1 MRCALTGF
9 FCVVS
14 CLFACGPSSGSAP
27 AAAPSK
33 SATEASASAAA
44 APPVVEAT
52 LESVGLD
59 ASALDRSVEPCTD
72 FYQFSCGKWLER
84 TEIPSDEAMWTR
96 SFNEIRK
103 RNELELKE
111 ILEAAGQSA
120 PGTDLGKLG
129 TFYAACMDETA
140 VEAAGKKPLLPL
152 LAQAAKVKD
161 RRSLAA
167 LVIELHSQQIAPF
180 FEINPVQDP
189 KDATRWIADL
199 DQGGLGLPD
208 RDYYLREDERSL
220 KLRQTYLAHVER
232 MLVLAGTPV
241 PSAQSGARDVLEL
254 ETELAKVSKT
264 RVERREPKNMFNRFE
279 RSALN
284 TASPGFDWDFYFDK
298 LGLGGI
304 PAVNLSAPKFFSGL
318 SSVLS
323 SAKPAALHAYLD
335 WQIVHGLAR
344 HLSQGFVNESFRMDQ
359 ALTGQAEIRP
369 RWRRCLATT
378 DNALGDL
385 LGQAYVQS
393 HFAGAS
399 KAAAE
404 NMVHAIHAAFQSE
417 LGSLSWMDPSTRER
431 AGQKLAAM
439 GYLIGYPEQW
449 KTYGFDV
456 DAKSHAQ
463 NVLRARAFDLKR
475 ELGKVGN
482 AVDER
487 EWQMS
492 APTVN
497 AYYSPQ
503 RNHMVF
509 PAGILQPPFYDVKSG
524 VAVNLGAIG
533 MVVGHELTHGFD
545 DEGSQYDAKGNL
557 ADWWAPEVGKRFKE
571 KTECVAQQYSA
582 YEVQPG
588 LPINGQLTLGENI
601 ADLGGV
607 KLAFA
612 AYRAL
617 RQSATERISAEG
629 FNEDQQFFLAVGQ
642 AWCAK
647 GRPEYER
654 MMVQVNPHSV
664 PRFRVRGALS
674 GLPEF
679 ATAFACPADA
689 PMLAKNACSVW

>member
-1 MRCALTGF
+1 
-9 FCVVS
+9 
-14 CLFACGPSSGSAP
+14 
-27 AAAPSK
+27 
-33 SATEASASAAA
+33 
-44 APPVVEAT
+44 
-52 LESVGLD
+52 
-59 ASALDRSVEPCTD
+59 
-72 FYQFSCGKWLER
+72 
-84 TEIPSDEAMWTR
+84 
-96 SFNEIRK
+96 
-103 RNELELKE
+103 
-111 ILEAAGQSA
+111 
-120 PGTDLGKLG
+120 
-129 TFYAACMDETA
+129 
-140 VEAAGKKPLLPL
+140 
-152 LAQAAKVKD
+152 
-161 RRSLAA
+161 
-167 LVIELHSQQIAPF
+167 
-180 FEINPVQDP
+180 
-189 KDATRWIADL
+189 
-199 DQGGLGLPD
+199 
-208 RDYYLREDERSL
+208 
-220 KLRQTYLAHVER
+220 
-232 MLVLAGTPV
+232 MLVLAGTP
-241 PSAQSGARDVLEL
+241 AARAKTGARDVLAL

-279 RSALN
+279 RAQLSS
-284 TASPGFDWDFYFDK
+284 ASPSFDWDVYFQQ
-298 LGLGGI
+298 LGLGQVT
-304 PAVNLSAPKFFSGL
+304 ALNVSAPKFFSGL
-318 SSVLS
+318 SAVLA

-335 WQIVHGLAR
+335 WQIVRGLAR
-344 HLSQGFVNESFRMDQ
+344 HLSKPFVDESFRMEQ

-378 DNALGDL
+378 DDALGDL
-385 LGQAYVQS
+385 LGQAYTQA
-393 HFAGAS
+393 HFAGES

-404 NMVHAIHAAFQSE
+404 GMVHAISSAFQSE
-417 LGSLSWMDPSTRER
+417 LGSLTWMDASTRER

-439 GYLIGYPEQW
+439 GYLIGYPDQW

-456 DAKSHAQ
+456 DPKSYAQ

-475 ELGKVGN
+475 ELAKVGN
-482 AVDER
+482 AVDKR
-487 EWQMS
+487 EWQIS

-557 ADWWAPEVGKRFKE
+557 SDWWAPEVGKSFKE
-571 KTECVAQQYSA
+571 KTQCVARQYSE

-612 AYRAL
+612 AYRTL
-617 RQSATERISAEG
+617 RQAAPERIIAEG

-647 GRPEYER
+647 GRPEFER
-654 MMVQVNPHSV
+654 MMVQVNPHSA

-679 ATAFACPADA
+679 AAAFSCPADA